1 MLMKKLLLS
10 GLIISLFLPGLAF
23 AAFNDV
29 SLTTD
34 TVLSVNGITLNVSG
48 SSAVI
53 ESIVV
58 GSTNFTVTLQ
68 GNAASTFQVTA
79 PNLNEFATNQQN
91 GLSTHICNASQ
102 SKLGYTA
109 SSSEVIVIITPS
121 ATLCT
126 SPAADTSG
134 GSGSSSGGGGGSTPA
149 AQASPVAQLVTSTN
163 FSSMPPTEKQAAISQ
178 IRAALI
184 PLIQQ
189 LIVLLNQEIQNMQA
203 SGNY

>member
-1 MLMKKLLLS
+1 MKKISRLVARATALGLGLS
-10 GLIISLFLPGLAF
+10 LSFAFPAF
-23 AAFNDV
+23 AAYDDV

-53 ESIVV
+53 ESIAV
-58 GSTNFTVTLQ
+58 GGTTFTVTLQ
-68 GNAASTFQVTA
+68 ANANSTFQVTA
-79 PNLNEFATNQQN
+79 PSFNVLATNQPL
-91 GLSTHICNASQ
+91 GISTHVCNATQ

-109 SSSEVIVIITPS
+109 SSSEVIAIITPS

-126 SPAADTSG
+126 NAAADTSG
-134 GSGSSSGGGGGSTPA
+134 GTGTSRGGGGTPA
-149 AQASPVAQLVTSTN
+149 PQASPVAQLVTTAD
-163 FSSMPPTEKQAAISQ
+163 FSSWTPAQKQAAIAQ

-189 LIVLLNQEIQNMQA
+189 LIALLQQQITD
-203 SGNY
+203 GTY

>member
-1 MLMKKLLLS
+1 MKKLLLS
-10 GLIISLFLPGLAF
+10 GSIASLLLPGLAF

-34 TVLSVNGITLNVSG
+34 AVLSVNGITLNVSG

-53 ESIVV
+53 ESLVV
-58 GSTNFTVTLQ
+58 GSTDLTVTLQ

-109 SSSEVIVIITPS
+109 SSSEVIAIITPS

-134 GSGSSSGGGGGSTPA
+134 GSGSGGGGGGGGGSTTVTAPVTPVV
-149 AQASPVAQLVTSTN
+149 PVAQLTN
-163 FSSMPPTEKQAAISQ
+163 VQAIAAIK
-178 IRAALI
+178 
-184 PLIQQ
+184 
-189 LIVLLNQEIQNMQA
+189 V
-203 SGNY
+203 

>member
-1 MLMKKLLLS
+1 MKKLLVS
-10 GLIISLFLPGLAF
+10 GSIVSLLLPWLAF
-23 AAFNDV
+23 AAYNDV

-48 SSAVI
+48 STAVI

-58 GSTNFTVTLQ
+58 DSTTFTVTLQ

-79 PNLNEFATNQQN
+79 PNLNELATNSQN
-91 GLSTHICNASQ
+91 GLSTHICNATQ

-126 SPAADTSG
+126 TAAADTSG
-134 GSGSSSGGGGGSTPA
+134 GSGSSGGGGGGATTVITPVA
-149 AQASPVAQLVTSTN
+149 PVVPVAQLTTS
-163 FSSMPPTEKQAAISQ
+163 EAIAAIKAQ
-178 IRAALI
+178 LI

-189 LIVLLNQEIQNMQA
+189 LIVLLNLEIQKMQA
-203 SGNY
+203 SGSY

>member
-58 GSTNFTVTLQ
+58 DSTNFTVTLQ
-68 GNAASTFQVTA
+68 ANADSTFQVTA
-79 PNLNEFATNQQN
+79 PNLNQLSTNQQN
-91 GLSTHICNASQ
+91 GISTDLCNSTQ

-109 SSSEVIVIITPS
+109 SSSEVIAIITPS
-121 ATLCT
+121 ATLCAT
-126 SPAADTSG
+126 AAATGTSG
-134 GSGSSSGGGGGSTPA
+134 AGTGGGGGGSPA
-149 AQASPVAQLVTSTN
+149 PQASPVAQ
-163 FSSMPPTEKQAAISQ
+163 
-178 IRAALI
+178 
-184 PLIQQ
+184 
-189 LIVLLNQEIQNMQA
+189 
-203 SGNY
+203 GG

>member
-1 MLMKKLLLS
+1 MKKTWKIVLALGLS
-10 GLIISLFLPGLAF
+10 FSFASPAF
-23 AAFNDV
+23 AAYDDV

-53 ESIVV
+53 ESIAV

-68 GNAASTFQVTA
+68 ANANSTFQVTA
-79 PNLNEFATNQQN
+79 PSFNVLATNQQS
-91 GLSTHICNASQ
+91 GISTDICNATQ

-109 SSSEVIVIITPS
+109 SSSEVIATITPS

-126 SPAADTSG
+126 NAAADTSG
-134 GSGSSSGGGGGSTPA
+134 GTGISRGGGGGSTPA
-149 AQASPVAQLVTSTN
+149 PQTSPVAQLVTNPN
-163 FSSMPPTEKQAAISQ
+163 FSSMTPAEKQAAISQ
-178 IRAALI
+178 IRTALI

-189 LIVLLNQEIQNMQA
+189 LIILLNQEIQNMQA